1 MGSPHPWFWSLQ
13 LLPTFGID
21 PPLLPSLSLPFPC
34 PIATCLRFLLPS
46 FPPSFL
52 PSPRYESYFSPPPPL
67 LSLSLSLSPSSIVS
81 VRGAAEQ
88 KAATGQS
95 FFPSQSSSFLPSFL
109 PSFFPSISP
118 FQSLAGS
125 RQPSPMICLKS
136 RAADGHIKNAWG
148 GRANAAVSACVT
160 KSELRILIK

>member
-1 MGSPHPWFWSLQ
+1 MRSPHPWFWSLQ

-67 LSLSLSLSPSSIVS
+67 LSLSLSFVHCVRPRSSRTES
-81 VRGAAEQ
+81 CRRWT
-88 KAATGQS
+88 K
-95 FFPSQSSSFLPSFL
+95 FLPFPKQLLPPLLPSFL
-109 PSFFPSISP
+109 LSFDLPLSVARRKS
-118 FQSLAGS
+118 ST
-125 RQPSPMICLKS
+125 QPNDLSQIPRRRRTHKE
-136 RAADGHIKNAWG
+136 RVGE
-148 GRANAAVSACVT
+148 RANAAVSACVT